1 MKEDIRMIWISSL
14 PALLVKSKLLDFS
27 AIPVFWSSAQGIK
40 RKSYVAYCKPSAVSE
55 EQRERA
61 RQMIIKRN
69 KVIVIF
75 EIRYFA

>member
-1 MKEDIRMIWISSL
+1 M
-14 PALLVKSKLLDFS
+14 
-27 AIPVFWSSAQGIK
+27 PVFWSSAEGIK